1 MLNYFDCYIS
11 NKNGRNQLRKAAV
24 LVGTNDL
31 LKTGNC
37 YIIVFIVAIVVIVI
51 VVVSIII
58 INFIIP
64 CYIIIAD
71 LPSVPETD
79 IGFAI
84 SANAADSSTSFKK
97 MKDTINSVIEKY
109 GQARIR
115 YSVIVFGSSPSVK
128 VSFSDLHP
136 SDLGLMSF
144 VAAVPRSRGSNLAK
158 TLEEVKNLF
167 ERNARPGANKVLVV
181 MTDKQSDNS
190 KKDLDKAAKALEEAS
205 VTVIAV
211 ALGDEAN
218 TVELENMTPDR
229 RDFIKQPIDVDPEN
243 LAQQIMDKALKGL

>member
-1 MLNYFDCYIS
+1 M
-11 NKNGRNQLRKAAV
+11 
-24 LVGTNDL
+24 VGTNGL
-31 LKTGNC
+31 LKIGNC
-37 YIIVFIVAIVVIVI
+37 YIIVFIIAIVVVVI
-51 VVVSIII
+51 VVVIIIIII

-64 CYIIIAD
+64 YYIIIAD

-144 VAAVPRSRGSNLAK
+144 VAALPRSRGSNLAK

-190 KKDLDKAAKALEEAS
+190 KKDLDKAAEALEEAS

-218 TVELENMTPDR
+218 TVELENMTPDS
-229 RDFIKQPIDVDPEN
+229 RDFINQPIDVDPEN
-243 LAQQIMDKALKGL
+243 LVQQIMDKVLKGL